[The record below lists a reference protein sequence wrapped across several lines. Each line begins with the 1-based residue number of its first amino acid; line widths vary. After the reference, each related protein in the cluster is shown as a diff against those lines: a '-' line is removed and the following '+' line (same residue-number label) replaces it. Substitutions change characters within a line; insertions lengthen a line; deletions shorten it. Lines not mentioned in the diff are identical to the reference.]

1 MVRVLIARSA
11 AECHLYMDL
20 HPCRCGNLDFEPAHW
35 LELNG
40 EHLVARYEGT
50 CPGCGTKRSFEFV
63 LDPEIPP
70 LPPAFGGDRPSQ
82 IIDPGQFLYVSQQ
95 LASAV
100 PADPAELG
108 PDEDLWEAKELLR
121 TAIAALEE
129 VLKFIPEGADRV
141 PEEAFTS
148 PEGWLIYQREPG
160 RFRRR
165 RLEAVLAAYRRI
177 LQAYGG

>member
-1 MVRVLIARSA
+1 
-11 AECHLYMDL
+11 MDL

-129 VLKFIPEGADRV
+129 VLKFSRPGARGGVHLAGRMVDLPAGAGPVSAPPARGGAGRV
-141 PEEAFTS
+141 PS
-148 PEGWLIYQREPG
+148 HPPG
-160 RFRRR
+160 VR
-165 RLEAVLAAYRRI
+165 RLARSLRGARCS
-177 LQAYGG
+177 